1 MNKDFARNITFLR
14 KERKLSQ
21 KQAALEL
28 GISQALL
35 SHYEKGIRE
44 CGLDFVVKA
53 ADYYNVSCDYLL
65 GRTVTR
71 DNDLHAIDMSESTS
85 QMASHKQSAAQIVNR
100 RLIASMMNV
109 IYDFAAT
116 AKNRKLDRTINN
128 YFMIMLYRVFRRL
141 YCANPDNP
149 TEHFTVPREV
159 YSGYAYAVMDKYY
172 TDIGS
177 MTDKDSPGYL
187 KAFEKLSSSPD
198 QLAQEY
204 PDTAGEIFSVIRQ
217 AENSIHKLKL

>member
-1 MNKDFARNITFLR
+1 MNKDFSRIITFLR
-14 KERKLSQ
+14 KEKKLSQ
-21 KQAALEL
+21 KQAAAEL

-44 CGLDFVVKA
+44 CGLDFVIKA

-65 GRTVTR
+65 GRTADRAYEISDAPVDRT
-71 DNDLHAIDMSESTS
+71 
-85 QMASHKQSAAQIVNR
+85 SHKQSAAQIVNR

-116 AKNRKLDRTINN
+116 ARNRRLDRTINN

-141 YCANPDNP
+141 YSANSDNP
-149 TEHFTVPREV
+149 TDLFTVPKEL
-159 YSGYAYAVMDKYY
+159 YSGYAYAAMDKYY

-177 MTDKDSPGYL
+177 MTDRDSDTYL
-187 KAFEKLSSSPD
+187 EAFRKLEASPD
-198 QLAQEY
+198 KLAEEY
-204 PDTAGEIFSVIRQ
+204 PESAGEIFNVIQQ
-217 AENSIHKLKL
+217 AESNIHKLKL

>member
-1 MNKDFARNITFLR
+1 MNKDFSRIITFLR
-14 KERKLSQ
+14 KEKKLSQ
-21 KQAALEL
+21 KQAAAEL

-44 CGLDFVVKA
+44 CGLDFVIKA

-65 GRTVTR
+65 GRTADRAYEISDAPVDRT
-71 DNDLHAIDMSESTS
+71 
-85 QMASHKQSAAQIVNR
+85 SHKQSAAQIVNR

-116 AKNRKLDRTINN
+116 ARNRRLDRTINN

-141 YCANPDNP
+141 YSANSDNP
-149 TEHFTVPREV
+149 TDLFTVPKEL

-177 MTDKDSPGYL
+177 MTDRDSDTYL
-187 KAFEKLSSSPD
+187 EAFRKLEASPD
-198 QLAQEY
+198 KLAEEY
-204 PDTAGEIFSVIRQ
+204 PESAGEIFNVIQQ
-217 AENSIHKLKL
+217 AESNIHKLKL

>member
-1 MNKDFARNITFLR
+1 MNKDFSRNITFLR

-44 CGLDFVVKA
+44 CSLDFVIKA

-65 GRTVTR
+65 GRTADR
-71 DNDLHAIDMSESTS
+71 DYDISEPVKEKTS
-85 QMASHKQSAAQIVNR
+85 KKQSAAQIVNR

-141 YCANPDNP
+141 YSANQENP
-149 TEHFTVPREV
+149 TELFTVPKEI

-177 MTDKDSPGYL
+177 MTDKDSAGYL
-187 KAFEKLSSSPD
+187 DAFDKLITSPE
-198 QLAQEY
+198 QLAEDY
-204 PDTAGEIFSVIRQ
+204 PGSASEIFNVIQQ
-217 AENSIHKLKL
+217 AENSILKLKF